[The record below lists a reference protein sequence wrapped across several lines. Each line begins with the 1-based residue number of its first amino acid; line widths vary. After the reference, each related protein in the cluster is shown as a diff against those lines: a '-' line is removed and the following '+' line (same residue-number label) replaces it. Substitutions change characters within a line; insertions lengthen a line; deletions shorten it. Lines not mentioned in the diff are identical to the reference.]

1 MVKRLFAAL
10 VAAAWLGGVAHAQ
23 SNPLTVEDLYKPPA
37 YGQVTASRDGK
48 YLAVTVPSSTGRLNL
63 ALVDLETRKGE
74 LLTSFRDY
82 DVRIVSWVGNQNILF
97 ETFQFNTP
105 ADDQR
110 GGGLFALNLA
120 TKSVRT
126 LTEPLKAIID
136 RNQFAYRGY
145 SFLRTIPGNE
155 EEVLATGNFRDSLS
169 QDVYRLNVKTGRAT
183 LLTETRPNRTID
195 WVLDRARVPR
205 VAVSRVK
212 DSNTVIVHYRK
223 DAESPLE
230 EIYRYDSTMPG
241 LLEPLYFEADNQT
254 LVVATNIN
262 RTNVAVHRYDP
273 NARKLGALVFEHPKV
288 DVGVD
293 QRGGGAGG
301 VSIDPQTDEVLGYTA
316 FAEKLELVR
325 LTEAQKRRQSAL
337 DAALPNSV
345 NRWLPIR
352 GDLYLVTSSSDRIPT
367 TWYLY
372 DEGKRT
378 LEQLFVSRPW
388 LASNRLVEMKPFYFK
403 TRDGLEILSY
413 YFLPPGRKPGERLPT
428 VVHIHGGPAVRADIW
443 GQGGFGINEAQLLAS
458 RGYAVILPNF
468 RITPGLGDKVY
479 YAGVGQFGR
488 KMIDDHEDAAKWAI
502 EQGIADP
509 ERICISG
516 ASYGGYATLMSLA
529 RFPKTF
535 KCGVSGLMVADVKM
549 QLTSTA
555 VDFVRSIEFGE
566 AAVQFWLSMIGVDST
581 SNIPPEIS
589 PVNLADR
596 IKQPLFIYAGGADS
610 RTPLEQTRAMIRAL
624 ERAGNPPKDV
634 VIKPEESHGYAKL
647 ENNVDLY
654 SRMLKFLDEQIG
666 PGSKK

>member
-1 MVKRLFAAL
+1 MVKRLFAVLA
-10 VAAAWLGGVAHAQ
+10 AAAWLSGVAHAQ

-48 YLAVTVPSSTGRLNL
+48 NLAVTVPSSTGRLNL
-63 ALVDLETRKGE
+63 AIVDLETRKGE
-74 LLTSFRDY
+74 LLTSFRDF
-82 DVRIVSWVGNQNILF
+82 DVSIVGWVGNQNILF
-97 ETFQFNTP
+97 TVFQYNTP
-105 ADDQR
+105 AEDQR
-110 GGGLFALNLA
+110 GGGLFSLNLE
-120 TKSVRT
+120 TKQVRT
-126 LTEPLKAIID
+126 LTEPLKSLID
-136 RNQFAYRGY
+136 RNQFVYRGY
-145 SFLRTIPGNE
+145 DFLRTIPGTE
-155 EEVLATGNFRDSLS
+155 DEILATGNMRDALS

-183 LLTETRPNRTID
+183 LLTENRPNRTFD

-230 EIYRYDSTMPG
+230 EIYRYESTKPG
-241 LLEPLYFEADNQT
+241 LLDPLYFEADNQT

-262 RTNVAVHRYDP
+262 RTNVAIHRYDP
-273 NARKLGALVFEHPKV
+273 NARKLGALVFEHPRV
-288 DVGVD
+288 DVGVN
-293 QRGGGAGG
+293 QRGIGAGG
-301 VSIDPQTDEVLGYTA
+301 VVQDPLTDEVLGYTA
-316 FAEKLELVR
+316 LAEKTEIVR
-325 LTEAQKRRQSAL
+325 LTESQKRRQAAL
-337 DAALPNSV
+337 DAALPNTV
-345 NRWLPIR
+345 NNWQPVR
-352 GDLYLVTSSSDRIPT
+352 GDLYLVTASSDRSPT
-367 TWYLY
+367 AWYLF

-378 LEQLFVSRPW
+378 LEQLFISRPW
-388 LASNRLVEMKPFYFK
+388 LSGNRLVEMKPFYYK

-413 YFLPPGRKPGERLPT
+413 YFLPPNRKPGERLPT
-428 VVHIHGGPAVRADIW
+428 VVHIHGGPQVRADIW
-443 GQGGFGINEAQLLAS
+443 GRDGFGIREAQLLAS

-488 KMIDDHEDAAKWAI
+488 RMVDDHEDAAKWAI

-535 KCGVSGLMVADVKM
+535 KCGISGLMVADVKL

-555 VDFVRSIEFGE
+555 VDFVRSREFGE
-566 AAVQFWLSMIGVDST
+566 AAVQEWLNMIGVTST
-581 SNIPPEIS
+581 SEIPSEIS

-596 IKQPLFIYAGGADS
+596 IKQPLFIYAGGSDQ
-610 RTPLEQTRAMIRAL
+610 RTPMEQTRAMIRAL
-624 ERAGNPPKDV
+624 ERAGNPPKEV
-634 VIKPEESHGYAKL
+634 VFKGEESHGFAKL

-654 SRMLKFLDEQIG
+654 TKMLKFLDEQIG
-666 PGSKK
+666 PGSRK